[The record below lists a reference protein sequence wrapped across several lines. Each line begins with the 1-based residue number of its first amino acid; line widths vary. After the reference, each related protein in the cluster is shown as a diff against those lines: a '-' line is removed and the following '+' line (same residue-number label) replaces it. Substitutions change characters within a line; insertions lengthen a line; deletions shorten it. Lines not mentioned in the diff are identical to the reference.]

1 MVNKNYISINTIDHD
16 KLFNRTSIEID
27 SKDCI
32 DYLEHKK
39 ILITGGGGSI
49 GSEIVKQLLYLDINQ
64 LYIIDIS
71 EYGLHSLK
79 YEIDFL
85 FPNNNVKYLL
95 HNITDKNKMKQI
107 FKEIK
112 PEIVFHAAAY
122 KHVSFMEDNIY
133 EATRINILGTKII
146 ADLSFDYDIKKFLFV
161 STDKAVNP
169 TSVMGAS
176 KRISEL
182 YLHYL
187 NDKMKT
193 EYVITRFGNV
203 FGSSGSVIPT
213 FIDRLN
219 KNRNLCV
226 THKKVI
232 RYFMSIPESAKLVI
246 KAVTIGVG
254 GEILLF
260 DMGKPV
266 KIIDLAQNLLKMFP
280 RKNVSIEIIG
290 LQPGEK
296 LYEELLCNT
305 EEVLPTKEKKIMK
318 LRNKKKNNKMKDFID
333 KYTYL
338 VNNYGIISNDDLK
351 NIYKEIVPE
360 YNNN

>member
-1 MVNKNYISINTIDHD
+1 MEKNNYINIDTIDFD
-16 KLFNRTSIEID
+16 KLFDRTSIEID

-32 DYLEHKK
+32 DYLESKK

-64 LYIIDIS
+64 LYIIDTN
-71 EYGLHSLK
+71 EYRIHSLK
-79 YEIDFL
+79 CEIDFV
-85 FPNNNVKYLL
+85 FPNNDVIYLL

-107 FKEIK
+107 FEEIK
-112 PEIVFHAAAY
+112 PNIVFHAAAY
-122 KHVSFMEDNIY
+122 KHVSLMEDNIY
-133 EATRINILGTKII
+133 EATQINIFGTKII
-146 ADLSFDYDIKKFLFV
+146 ADLSFDYNIEKFLFV

-169 TSVMGAS
+169 TSVMGTS
-176 KRISEL
+176 KRIAEL

-187 NDKMKT
+187 NDKGKT

-219 KNRNLCV
+219 QNRNLLV
-226 THKKVI
+226 THEEVI

-260 DMGKPV
+260 DMGNPV
-266 KIIDLAQNLLKMFP
+266 KIIDLAQNLLNMFP

-296 LYEELLCNT
+296 LYEELLCNS
-305 EEVLPTKEKKIMK
+305 EEVLPTKEDKIMK
-318 LRNKKKNNKMKDFID
+318 FHNKKKNEKTKNFID

-338 VNNYGIISNDDLK
+338 VDNYGIITNDDLK
-351 NIYKEIVPE
+351 KIYNRIVPE
-360 YNNN
+360 YNI

>member
-1 MVNKNYISINTIDHD
+1 MSILTN
-16 KLFNRTSIEID
+16 
-27 SKDCI
+27 
-32 DYLEHKK
+32 
-39 ILITGGGGSI
+39 
-49 GSEIVKQLLYLDINQ
+49 KQLV
-64 LYIIDIS
+64 
-71 EYGLHSLK
+71 SLFYK
-79 YEIDFL
+79 
-85 FPNNNVKYLL
+85 KA
-95 HNITDKNKMKQI
+95 
-107 FKEIK
+107 KEIK
-112 PEIVFHAAAY
+112 PDIVFHAAAY

-296 LYEELLCNT
+296 LYEELLAKEENT
-305 EEVLPTKEKKIMK
+305 LATHHPQILKAKIREENDSRINDISTIFEDLTKKEILK
-318 LRNKKKNNKMKDFID
+318 
-333 KYTYL
+333 
-338 VNNYGIISNDDLK
+338 VAENYGSAFMKNPTSIDSEKNYLMIHTG
-351 NIYKEIVPE
+351 NIYLIDSSGQVRAIHFQDTEVKQIV
-360 YNNN
+360 NDIKVILDST